1 MRVFMQTQQQDIPVE
16 VPQYRPFVTEGDTT
30 YLLEKGRDVVR
41 MLTTFG
47 LIFLFIVTVLVAF
60 YSVIWHDSQWKDTK
74 DLIEIMLPAETALIV
89 SVVGF
94 YFATK
99 TITPDKS

>member
-1 MRVFMQTQQQDIPVE
+1 MQAQQQDIPVE
-16 VPQYRPFVTEGDTT
+16 VPQYRPFVTEGDAT

-47 LIFLFIVTVLVAF
+47 LIFIFIVTVLVSF

-74 DLIEIMLPAETALIV
+74 DLIEIMLPAETALIG

-99 TITPDKS
+99 TTTPDKS